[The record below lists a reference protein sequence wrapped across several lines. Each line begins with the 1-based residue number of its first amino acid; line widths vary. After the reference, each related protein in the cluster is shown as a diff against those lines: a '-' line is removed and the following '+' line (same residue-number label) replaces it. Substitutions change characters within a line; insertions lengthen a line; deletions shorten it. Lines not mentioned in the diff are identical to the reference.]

1 MEPRSHPG
9 ERYTLGST
17 VGTQLRRGSVVR
29 YSTDDLPG
37 NIKNGHMKQTHLH
50 IEMPS
55 PAPSPEPMPPIP
67 MPPSPAPLPP
77 QVPHPAPAPAPL
89 PTPLPMRV

>member
-1 MEPRSHPG
+1 MEPRSYPG

-17 VGTQLRRGSVVR
+17 VGTQQRRGSVVR

-50 IEMPS
+50 IEMP
-55 PAPSPEPMPPIP
+55 APSPEPMPPIP

-77 QVPHPAPAPAPL
+77 QVPHPAPPPAPL